1 MLPSQQV
8 RFTLENCIFKTFPY
22 SGCNFGDRIC
32 PPCPKLFDRVFCVQV
47 NGQWRSGEEQSS
59 RGDLIAEKL
68 KLLAP
73 EAEVVAYSAGEAPDL
88 YRWQESPLE
97 GPSDKTIC
105 VEYIIIRSTYLMV
118 FFTA

>member
-1 MLPSQQV
+1 MPQRVNSVIQMLPSQQA
-8 RFTLENCIFKTFPY
+8 
-22 SGCNFGDRIC
+22 
-32 PPCPKLFDRVFCVQV
+32 

-88 YRWQESPLE
+88 YSLMDQEDVLMSFDSNGQIKEAKREELTSSP
-97 GPSDKTIC
+97 S
-105 VEYIIIRSTYLMV
+105 
-118 FFTA
+118 